1 MARIAAQPDSGA
13 AQARHEVRVLTVR
26 IGAPGGE
33 PGEIP
38 VFKLTQGDDVTIRA
52 TSAQGG
58 VLMIHGYTPT
68 GIPVAQAQPATVV
81 FAAVHAGH

>member
-1 MARIAAQPDSGA
+1 M
-13 AQARHEVRVLTVR
+13 
-26 IGAPGGE
+26 
-33 PGEIP
+33 
-38 VFKLTQGDDVTIRA
+38 TIRA